1 MRIGLFTDTYC
12 PQINGVATS
21 VNMLKKGLEKK
32 GNIVYLVTVNPDKY
46 EYSIEEN
53 GKVLRLPGVPIKIYD
68 YKLASVYPL
77 KAINIIKKWRLDVIH
92 SHTEFGVGTFARI
105 IATQFGIPLV
115 HTYHTMYEDYV
126 HYITHGY
133 FNWSSKKIVEYL
145 TLFYCDKTN
154 TELIVPTVKA
164 CNLFKEKYHVDR
176 DVYVIPTGID
186 TERFSRENN
195 KKFNKKSARE
205 NLNLKMDD
213 FVILTVGRIAQEKNI
228 TFIIDNMKKIVKKCP
243 KAKLL
248 IVGDGPDFDKCK
260 KLISKYKIDNNVIMT
275 GKVPYDKIVDY
286 YLLADIFVTASTT
299 ETQGLTVIEAMAA
312 SLPVVCIN
320 DESFLN
326 VVIDD
331 INGKIFS
338 GSSEYIKDVCMIY
351 NDRKLLERLSRQAK
365 ISTEM
370 YSIRYFA
377 SKVED
382 VYRIAIKNY
391 HRNLIPIFDKIKSMF
406 GGKNK

>member
-1 MRIGLFTDTYC
+1 M
-12 PQINGVATS
+12 
-21 VNMLKKGLEKK
+21 
-32 GNIVYLVTVNPDKY
+32 VTVNPDKY

-228 TFIIDNMKKIVKKCP
+228 TFIIDNKKKIVKKCP
-243 KAKLL
+243 KAKML
-248 IVGDGPDFDKCK
+248 IVGDATDFDKCK
-260 KLISKYKIDNNVIMT
+260 KLINKHKISNNVIMT

-286 YLLADIFVTASTT
+286 YLLADIFTTASTT

-338 GSSEYIKDVCMIY
+338 NSSEYIKDVCMIY
-351 NDRKLLERLSRQAK
+351 NDRRLLERLSRQAK
-365 ISTEM
+365 VSTEM
-370 YSIRYFA
+370 YSIKYFA

-391 HRNLIPIFDKIKSMF
+391 HRNLIPMFDKIKSMF

>member
-228 TFIIDNMKKIVKKCP
+228 TFIIDNMKK
-243 KAKLL
+243 
-248 IVGDGPDFDKCK
+248 
-260 KLISKYKIDNNVIMT
+260 
-275 GKVPYDKIVDY
+275 
-286 YLLADIFVTASTT
+286 
-299 ETQGLTVIEAMAA
+299 
-312 SLPVVCIN
+312 
-320 DESFLN
+320 SF
-326 VVIDD
+326 
-331 INGKIFS
+331 F
-338 GSSEYIKDVCMIY
+338 
-351 NDRKLLERLSRQAK
+351 
-365 ISTEM
+365 
-370 YSIRYFA
+370 
-377 SKVED
+377 
-382 VYRIAIKNY
+382 
-391 HRNLIPIFDKIKSMF
+391 
-406 GGKNK
+406 

>member
-1 MRIGLFTDTYC
+1 MHD
-12 PQINGVATS
+12 
-21 VNMLKKGLEKK
+21 
-32 GNIVYLVTVNPDKY
+32 
-46 EYSIEEN
+46 
-53 GKVLRLPGVPIKIYD
+53 
-68 YKLASVYPL
+68 
-77 KAINIIKKWRLDVIH
+77 
-92 SHTEFGVGTFARI
+92 
-105 IATQFGIPLV
+105 
-115 HTYHTMYEDYV
+115 
-126 HYITHGY
+126 ITHGY

-195 KKFNKKSARE
+195 KKFNKKSSRE

-260 KLISKYKIDNNVIMT
+260 KLINKHKISNNVIMT

-286 YLLADIFVTASTT
+286 YLLADIFTTASTT

-338 GSSEYIKDVCMIY
+338 NSSEYIKDVCMIY

-365 ISTEM
+365 VSTEM
-370 YSIRYFA
+370 YSIKYFA
-377 SKVED
+377 TKVED

-391 HRNLIPIFDKIKSMF
+391 HRNLIPMFDKIKSMF
-406 GGKNK
+406 GGRNK